1 MKKTAFKDKTQ
12 DTFDAFFD
20 TERFHENAAL
30 QNFDNSSAPSKIEK
44 ELFAR
49 DRQPVFNFLRQAFLF
64 FPGTYFLYFISMGT
78 GIVLTEWLLGNRD
91 LTFHRNI
98 IYMYL
103 FGLLTVFMTWLGLGD
118 LKNKKH
124 FVIPAS
130 IISAGAIIGAAVGL
144 TENIFWISRKITMDF
159 EYAILLFPIG
169 LVVPFLAKGLVDR
182 EKPGEQ

>member
-1 MKKTAFKDKTQ
+1 MKKTAFKTETQ

-30 QNFDNSSAPSKIEK
+30 QNFDDNSKPSKIEK

-49 DRQPVFNFLRQAFLF
+49 ERQPVVDFLRQAFLF
-64 FPGTYFLYFISMGT
+64 FPGAFFLYYISMGT
-78 GIVLTEWLLGNRD
+78 AIVLTEWLLGSRD
-91 LTFHRNI
+91 LMFHRNV
-98 IYMYL
+98 IYIYL

-130 IISAGAIIGAAVGL
+130 IISAGAIIGAAVGA
-144 TENIFWISRKITMDF
+144 TENIFWLAKQISLHF
-159 EYAILLFPIG
+159 EYAVWLFPIG
-169 LVVPFLAKGLVDR
+169 LIVPFLAKGLIDR
-182 EKPGEQ
+182 EKPSEN